1 MKEEENE
8 GLKIIG
14 KPGWNKNYLKKL
26 KFENWSFENWNFE
39 NHLRI
44 EVLKTAVLE
53 IIWRLEFWKLF
64 KS

>member
-26 KFENWSFENWNFE
+26 KFENWSFEN
-39 NHLRI
+39 
-44 EVLKTAVLE
+44 
-53 IIWRLEFWKLF
+53 
-64 KS
+64 